1 MPAETCLGAE
11 TIKANLVSRFGA
23 HQSEEPYQR
32 TPAAAVPGAP
42 GTSAASPGTFSP
54 GTVAADGVLD
64 SVTTSV
70 FEAHELIKKTRN
82 NNHSPCPPEIF
93 IPDKSVI
100 INRVDSTCPCVF
112 ASEPWRWPALGPSK
126 GRTAWGPDG
135 LGAGRLHQGDFFLKI
150 WSQFVP
156 LGDGGV
162 ALLAAPGEAAPIGL
176 AAAATV

>member
-100 INRVDSTCPCVF
+100 INRADSTCPCVF
-112 ASEPWRWPALGPSK
+112 ASEPWSPPSGRQRGDGLGVQAICINVFRRNLGD
-126 GRTAWGPDG
+126 GRTAWGQ
-135 LGAGRLHQGDFFLKI
+135 AVSIK
-150 WSQFVP
+150 
-156 LGDGGV
+156 
-162 ALLAAPGEAAPIGL
+162 
-176 AAAATV
+176 ATSS